1 MENLTLGQR
10 LKFFRKRENKSQKD
24 IFHALDIPQST
35 LSGWERDK
43 FEPTVSNA
51 VKLAKYLKVSLPDL
65 IGESEKGK

>member
-24 IFHALDIPQST
+24 IFRALDIPQST

-65 IGESEKGK
+65 IGETEKGK

>member
-24 IFHALDIPQST
+24 IFRALDIPQST